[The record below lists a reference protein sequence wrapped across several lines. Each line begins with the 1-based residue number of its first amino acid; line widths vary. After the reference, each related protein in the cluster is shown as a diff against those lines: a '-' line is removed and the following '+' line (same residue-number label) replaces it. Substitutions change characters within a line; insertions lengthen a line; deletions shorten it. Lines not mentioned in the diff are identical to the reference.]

1 MNKVLKGLKV
11 LMMRQKCLGVVF
23 FCFLLVCSLQPA
35 QAQFNELGI
44 NPFNMDTGGGRPLGM
59 GAAFVGLADDVNCAL
74 YNPGGLAW
82 AKGISL
88 TISDSESISAIQA
101 YPTGYGASFGLAVIN
116 NVVSDI
122 PIPAGDAFSSSN
134 LVVISYGTKLNFLPA
149 LYEMPFFQRLGIGAN
164 IKGLVGQKLRR
175 TGQLDRAA
183 TGWDMDVGLLW
194 KGGEWWSLGASAQNI
209 LPAGTFGSGGLIK
222 SDIGD
227 EEGIPAV
234 GKIGA
239 SARVIGDIYSP
250 IYMEQDELTLGA
262 EVDVANSKPVLF
274 RLGGE
279 WGFSKT
285 FFVRAGLMQQHKGG
299 DEVSSDINFGLG
311 YRTKRW
317 GIDLA
322 SYQEPLTE
330 QRYYC
335 VSLSYFPAEW
345 IVIRQLD
352 IERPR
357 IIMDDPI
364 ESISLED
371 NIVTYDDKIEIVGK
385 AKPGV
390 EVYINGLKTSKDPD
404 NTFRAIV
411 PLRLGKNLIVVE
423 ARYDGEKKS
432 WNYKVLRK
440 ARVKIA
446 DEEKVADLEKKKE
459 KVEELVTMGVI
470 EITPDEEFELE
481 VGITRGELA
490 SWLVNA
496 AGMALPAVEKDLFP
510 DVPKDHPLAPY
521 IKVVVDKKLLL
532 PFPDGTFRPEAIV
545 SREEGDAI
553 FKRIEE
559 MR

>member
-1 MNKVLKGLKV
+1 MNNIRYEGLKGLMKKKWLAAAVFCV
-11 LMMRQKCLGVVF
+11 LLT
-23 FCFLLVCSLQPA
+23 CSLQPA
-35 QAQFNELGI
+35 QAQFKQLGI
-44 NPFNMDTGGGRPLGM
+44 DPFNLDYGGGRPLGM
-59 GAAFVGLADDVNCAL
+59 GAAFVGLADDVNAAL

-88 TISDSESISAIQA
+88 TLSDSDSLSAIQA
-101 YPTGYGASFGLAVIN
+101 YPTGYGASFGLAVLN
-116 NVVSDI
+116 NVISGI
-122 PIPAGDAFSSSN
+122 PIPAGDAYSSSN
-134 LVVISYGTKLNFLPA
+134 LVVLSFGTKLNFIPA
-149 LYEMPFFQRLGIGAN
+149 IYEIPFFQRLGVGAN

-175 TGQLDRAA
+175 TGQLDRSA
-183 TGWDMDVGLLW
+183 TGWDMDLGLLW
-194 KGGEWWSLGASAQNI
+194 KGAEWWSVGLSGQNI
-209 LPAGTFGSGGLIK
+209 LPAGTFGSGGLIR
-222 SDIGD
+222 SDINQ

-239 SARVIGDIYSP
+239 SAKVIGDIYSP
-250 IYMEQDELTLGA
+250 IYMEGDELVLGA

-285 FFVRAGLMQQHKGG
+285 FFLRAGLMQQYKG
-299 DEVSSDINFGLG
+299 DEVSSDINFGAG
-311 YRTKRW
+311 YRTQRW

-322 SYQEPLTE
+322 SYQEPLSE

-335 VSLSYFPAEW
+335 VSLLYFPEEW
-345 IVIRQLD
+345 VVVRELEIEKPMLLIKEP
-352 IERPR
+352 IER
-357 IIMDDPI
+357 
-364 ESISLED
+364 ISLED

-390 EVYINGLKTSKDPD
+390 DVYINGLETSQDPD
-404 NTFRAIV
+404 HTFRAVV

-423 ARYDGEKKS
+423 ARYDGEKKT

-440 ARVKIA
+440 AKVKIA
-446 DEEKVADLEKKKE
+446 DEEKVPELEKKRE

-470 EITPDEEFELE
+470 ELSPGEELQLE

-496 AGMALPAVEKDLFP
+496 ANLPLPAVEKDLFP

-521 IKVVVDKKLLL
+521 IKAVVDAKLMF
-532 PFPDGTFRPEAIV
+532 PFPDGTFRPQAIV
-545 SREEGDAI
+545 TKEEGDAI

-559 MR
+559 LK